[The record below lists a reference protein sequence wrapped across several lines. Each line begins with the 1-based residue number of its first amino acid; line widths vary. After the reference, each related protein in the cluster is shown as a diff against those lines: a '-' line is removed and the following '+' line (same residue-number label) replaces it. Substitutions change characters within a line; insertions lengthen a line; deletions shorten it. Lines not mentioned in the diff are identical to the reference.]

1 MRKLDRLGWAESF
14 TFESYGVR
22 VGLRASRPG
31 VLPALAEYLPPGWK
45 PVTAGVVERLY
56 SLVAAPDAPP
66 GGRVRRFSLLYEG
79 ILRIARTHELEE
91 LFERFA
97 ADLHL
102 YVAEAA
108 RRRVFV
114 HAGVVGWRGRAI
126 VLPGNS
132 LSGKSTLVAE
142 LVRAGATYYSDEYAV
157 LDRRGR
163 VHPFAR
169 PLGIRDTQSGRQRRV
184 TVESLDGT
192 SGSRPLPVGLVVVSK
207 YRPGSRWRP
216 RRLSSGQG
224 LLTLLSN
231 TISVRRRPEAALDAL
246 QQVTAGAPVI
256 KSTRGEARAAAEA
269 ILEAVESG
277 PVALGAK
284 RFQPGPTT
292 RPD

>member
-22 VGLRASRPG
+22 VGVRANRAG
-31 VLPALAEYLPPGWK
+31 VIPALVEYLPPGWK
-45 PVTAGVVERLY
+45 PIPAGIVERLY
-56 SLVAAPDAPP
+56 SLVAAPEAPP
-66 GGRVRRFSLLYEG
+66 GARVRRFSLLYED
-79 ILRIARTHELEE
+79 IVRVARTHDREE

-97 ADLHL
+97 SHLHL

-126 VLPGNS
+126 VMPGNS

-169 PLGIRDTQSGRQRRV
+169 PLGIREAKNGRQHRV
-184 TVESLDGT
+184 TAESLDGT
-192 SGSRPLPVGLVVVSK
+192 SGGGPLPVGLVVLSK

-224 LLTLLSN
+224 LLALLSN

-246 QQVTAGAPVI
+246 QHVTAGAPVI
-256 KSTRGEARAAAEA
+256 KSARGEAQAAAEA
-269 ILEAVESG
+269 ILEAVEAG
-277 PVALGAK
+277 VVAAGA
-284 RFQPGPTT
+284 RRPGPAAL
-292 RPD
+292 PD